1 MDFQGDGTM
10 KHVRRRVF
18 VPGLVLAAAGCGS
31 VGYDGPG
38 LFAYQDACA
47 DLTPQQQHTGIWNS
61 LPCYP
66 RAPYVLAG
74 LAGPAGPG
82 GIAGPAAPAGGAGPT
97 GAVPAGGSVGAGGT
111 SWTRGS
117 AGASGSIRTG
127 RTHVA
132 A

>member
-38 LFAYQDACA
+38 LFAYQDGYA

-82 GIAGPAAPAGGAGPT
+82 GIAGPAGPAGVSGPRRP
-97 GAVPAGGSVGAGGT
+97 ARPAGA
-111 SWTRGS
+111 
-117 AGASGSIRTG
+117 AEPG
-127 RTHVA
+127 R
-132 A
+132 